1 MNQNLIN
8 ELKLALEKEKKEL
21 TEELQSFATKD
32 KNIEGDWD
40 TKYQD
45 IGNDWDSNSQEVTE
59 YATKVPIEHE
69 FELKLQD
76 IDGALEK
83 ISKGTY
89 GICEKCGEPIVEER
103 LKANPAAR
111 NCIQHS

>member
-1 MNQNLIN
+1 MNQNLID
-8 ELKLALEKEKKEL
+8 ELKQSLEKEKKDL
-21 TEELQSFATKD
+21 TEGLKSFAVKD
-32 KNIEGDWD
+32 KNLAGDWD

-76 IDGALEK
+76 VDAALEK
-83 ISKGTY
+83 ISKGSY
-89 GICEKCGEPIVEER
+89 GICEKCGEAIDIER